1 MSSPESKIELTRPSR
16 ELDALVAEKVMGE
29 QVRGT
34 WIIDG
39 VRPDGIP
46 NRQCPVEHYSSDI
59 ASAWEVVEKLA
70 DLGWCIELKHY
81 PKGSPQGP
89 KWLVFLWREFD
100 AGEGEII
107 REPAFQLPA
116 DTAPLAICLA
126 ALKAAGALPAKD

>member
-1 MSSPESKIELTRPSR
+1 MSSPESKIDLTKPSR

-59 ASAWEVVEKLA
+59 AAAWEVVEKL
-70 DLGWCIELKHY
+70 DGEWKLQGHEGLGWEA
-81 PKGSPQGP
+81 G
-89 KWLVFLWREFD
+89 FD
-100 AGEGEII
+100 SSTGGMDAVIVSVE
-107 REPAFQLPA
+107 AMA
-116 DTAPLAICLA
+116 DTAPLAICVA
-126 ALKAAGALPAKD
+126 ALKAVGALITE